1 MAHKILTNSPHYVN
15 LTGTGLQSATIE
27 IYLYTGTQTTDRQAT
42 PKYTLTSTSV
52 NSNVTFEIA
61 ELIKDY
67 IPMDYTGGSYTSNT
81 CWVDYRTKT
90 TVAGVTGSFSSYVQ
104 DYACLG
110 YSYFTEL
117 ANFESEAAHL
127 QSSNYLQRLSGT
139 TTYVPYDKNI
149 VTKFRVYT
157 GSGFNETAVTSSVL
171 SGHIIRYVTVTTD
184 ITKIEFENSS
194 SEITTLYV
202 DNVSECKHTPYKL
215 TFINKEG
222 ALEDLWMFKK
232 SELSI
237 DIKRKEFQNNQM
249 NANGTYTRSNHQFK
263 TIGIES
269 REKMNMNSGFVPEE
283 MNENFKQLLQSELVW
298 LTKLGLT
305 LPVVLKKTDMR
316 FQTRLDDKLIN
327 YDVEVSFAYNH
338 INTVR

>member
-1 MAHKILTNSPHYVN
+1 MAHKILTNSPYYVN
-15 LTGTGLQSATIE
+15 LTATGLESATIE
-27 IYLYTGTQTTDRQAT
+27 IYLYTGTQTTNRQAT
-42 PKYTLTSTSV
+42 PKYTLTSTAV

-67 IPMDYTGGSYTSNT
+67 VPMNYEGGTYTSNT

-90 TVAGVTGSFSSYVQ
+90 VINGTESAFSSYTQ

-117 ANFESEAAHL
+117 ANYESEAAHL

-139 TTYVPYDKNI
+139 TTYIPYDKNV

-157 GSGFNETAVTSSVL
+157 GDVFNETNVSSSVL
-171 SGHIIRYVTVTTD
+171 SGQIIGHVTVTTD
-184 ITKIEFENSS
+184 ITKIEFDNNNNGTE
-194 SEITTLYV
+194 TLYV
-202 DNVSECKHTPYKL
+202 ENISECKHTPYKL

-232 SELSI
+232 SELSM
-237 DIKRKEFQNNQM
+237 DVKRKEYQNNQM
-249 NANGTYTRSNHQFK
+249 NANGTFVRSNHQFK
-263 TIGIES
+263 TMGIES
-269 REKMNMNSGFVPEE
+269 RQKLNMNSGFVPEV
-283 MNENFKQLLQSELVW
+283 MNENFRQLLQSEFVW
-298 LTKLGLT
+298 ITWLGLVV
-305 LPVVLKKTDMR
+305 PVTLKKTDIK

-327 YDVEVSFAYNH
+327 YDIEASFAFNH